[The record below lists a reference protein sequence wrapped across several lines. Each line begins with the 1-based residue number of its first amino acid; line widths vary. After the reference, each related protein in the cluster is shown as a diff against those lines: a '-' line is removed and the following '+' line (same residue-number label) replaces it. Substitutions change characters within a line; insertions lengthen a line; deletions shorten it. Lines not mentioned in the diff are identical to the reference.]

1 MSTKRISFV
10 EIILW
15 LFVVLLIV
23 LAAAPF
29 ALGFKVKSDYTKL
42 VSEFAQNLQL
52 DLQIVQYEQGIFSS
66 DVTIA
71 LKIPDVPEQIQ
82 FKEEVIHGPVYFGL
96 LQQGKSP
103 LAAAVVKGG
112 LDISTAQQASVKQI
126 FGDQNPLV
134 YQSIISFAGD
144 VEAQAYVPAI
154 NTTFEDDMG
163 PVTLQ
168 SSGLIIN
175 ETYSSSDSRLKGDAQ
190 IPVFKIQLALF
201 SVTAESISFSFSGAM
216 GQNQIIIGDSVA
228 SFKLLDIDS
237 GEDQFAVR
245 DFTIRSVTS
254 EEGALINSGAQLS
267 AREILASNQKF
278 GPASLNLSLNGLDA
292 QSLTQIQKLQKDAET
307 QLEQGV
313 PAEQINAMMT
323 NEIMALVPNLI
334 KEAEININP
343 LSINSELGK
352 LEADMDFML
361 EGVGADTPADPMFL
375 LSAISLNLNISVD
388 EPLLKQFVSWQMPVE
403 ESSEQKVKD
412 NIDAMISESWL
423 VMNEGVYISNISMH
437 QGELVLNGKP
447 VDPMQQIMSTMGGP
461 GAQATP

>member
-23 LAAAPF
+23 LTAAPF

-42 VSEFAQNLQL
+42 VSQFAQNLQL

-71 LKIPDVPEQIQ
+71 LNIPDVLEQLQ

-112 LDISTAQQASVKQI
+112 LDISSAQQDSVKKI
-126 FGDQNPLV
+126 FGNQNPLV
-134 YQSIISFAGD
+134 YQSVISFTGD
-144 VEAQAYVPAI
+144 VVSQAYVPAI

-168 SSGLIIN
+168 SSGVIIN
-175 ETYSSSDSRLKGDAQ
+175 ETFSAADSRMKGDAQ
-190 IPVFKIQLALF
+190 VPVFKIESALF
-201 SVTAESISFSFSGAM
+201 SVTAESMSFSFSGEM

-228 SFKLLDIDS
+228 SFKLLNIDS

-278 GPASLNLSLNGLDA
+278 GPASLNLSLNGLNA
-292 QSLTQIQKLQKDAET
+292 QSLTQIQKLQKEAES
-307 QLEQGV
+307 QLKEGI
-313 PAEQINAMMT
+313 PAEQVNAMMT
-323 NEIMALVPNLI
+323 NEIMTLVPDLI
-334 KEAEININP
+334 KQAEININP

-352 LEADMDFML
+352 LEADMDFLL
-361 EGVGADTPADPMFL
+361 EGVDANAPADPMFL
-375 LSAISLNLNISVD
+375 LSAITLNLNVSID
-388 EPLLKQFVSWQMPVE
+388 EPLLKQFVSWQMPGE
-403 ESSEQKVKD
+403 GNTEQKIKD

-423 VMNEGVYISNISMH
+423 VMNEGVYISNVSMH

-447 VDPMQQIMSTMGGP
+447 VDPMQQIMSTMGGA
-461 GAQATP
+461 GAQAAP